1 VPNKVPLQTSV
12 HVGPKKTGKKRAAP
26 TPAAAPPAASRK
38 VPKQLK
44 VAARKKREPKV
55 PRVTPSVEHEEV
67 LNVLDMKVTY
77 LTP

>member
-12 HVGPKKTGKKRAAP
+12 HVGLKKTGKKRAAP
-26 TPAAAPPAASRK
+26 PPAAATPAASRK
-38 VPKQLK
+38 VPKLK

-55 PRVTPSVEHEEV
+55 PRVTPCVEHEEV
-67 LNVLDMKVTY
+67 LNVHDMKVTY